1 MKLADHINIIWP
13 ERKFVAYGDQFV
25 FEDGGSLPTQAQL
38 NATRAQALAAWDAQ
52 QKVLKAPPPVTR
64 RQLKRWLLAQNL
76 LPQVPQLIAAIT
88 DENARAEAQIDWE
101 DASVFEVTNPLVINF
116 ATALGLSND
125 QLNEAWVEA
134 ALIS

>member
-1 MKLADHINIIWP
+1 MKRIAHIDGTKIVNVSLATHDAPLSPNTML
-13 ERKFVAYGDQFV
+13 ESD
-25 FEDGGSLPTQAQL
+25 
-38 NATRAQALAAWDAQ
+38 ALAAGYTYRT
-52 QKVLKAPPPVTR
+52 VNNIPPPVTR

-76 LPQVPQLIAAIT
+76 LAQVPQLIAAIT

-116 ATALGLSND
+116 ATALGLNNE